1 MCLAVPMK
9 VIERQE
15 DCGVAESGGLSLR
28 IELAL
33 VPDVKVGDYVLVHA
47 GFALTI
53 VDEDEAHKMIDMLS
67 HYAVGASC
75 DT

>member
-9 VIERQE
+9 VIQLQE
-15 DCGVAESGGLSLR
+15 EFGVVESGGLALR

-33 VPDVKVGDYVLVHA
+33 VPDVNVGNYVLVHA
-47 GFALTI
+47 GYALAI
-53 VDEDEAHKMIDMLS
+53 VDEVEAHKMIEMLS
-67 HYAVGASC
+67 DFAVGASC